1 MSVSVNQ
8 ILNDAKRLVSR
19 LREHDSTADAVIS
32 QTQTLYKNVEA
43 MKEYNEEVNE
53 RNVTN
58 QIRNRPMLMFNV
70 QQENKHIRD
79 LLQENRELKD
89 MLEEQQSAME
99 LIMRKYR
106 QQATQLIDTTSTVK
120 DNSYVN
126 STQEKHLTI
135 KIIQIW
141 ILVRLSRERDKA
153 LAEVNFFL
161 TAEKR
166 IGTAKELQKLAD
178 NICEIADVMKQSVK
192 LDDVSYINEQE
203 KLTELITEN
212 RGLRELLDISQ
223 SYGSLRVPLN
233 SPEMADKEIQTDS

>member
-43 MKEYNEEVNE
+43 MKEYNEDVNE
-53 RNVTN
+53 QNVTN

-79 LLQENRELKD
+79 LLQENRDLKD

-106 QQATQLIDTTSTVK
+106 QQATQLINTTSTTK

-126 STQEKHLTI
+126 STQ
-135 KIIQIW
+135 
-141 ILVRLSRERDKA
+141 
-153 LAEVNFFL
+153 
-161 TAEKR
+161 
-166 IGTAKELQKLAD
+166 ELQKLAD

>member
-106 QQATQLIDTTSTVK
+106 QQATQLINTTSTVK

-126 STQEKHLTI
+126 STQ
-135 KIIQIW
+135 
-141 ILVRLSRERDKA
+141 
-153 LAEVNFFL
+153 
-161 TAEKR
+161 
-166 IGTAKELQKLAD
+166 ELQKLAD

>member
-53 RNVTN
+53 QNVTN

-106 QQATQLIDTTSTVK
+106 QQATQLINTTSTVK
-120 DNSYVN
+120 DDSFVN
-126 STQEKHLTI
+126 STQ
-135 KIIQIW
+135 
-141 ILVRLSRERDKA
+141 
-153 LAEVNFFL
+153 
-161 TAEKR
+161 
-166 IGTAKELQKLAD
+166 ELQKLAD